1 MSILTEDVNSLTRI
15 GFRYRSIDARPCLWR
30 LFRPGRQFRV
40 AKRPHLGQGR
50 THLYIRYIRYDWYN
64 KFWDFIRW
72 IEINEITTN
81 SRLPGTIFL
90 WLFWPSFNSGLAE
103 GDAQHRA
110 VINTYYSLAA
120 CCVTAFALSS
130 LVSKDNKFDMVKD
143 MEKFSN

>member
-1 MSILTEDVNSLTRI
+1 
-15 GFRYRSIDARPCLWR
+15 
-30 LFRPGRQFRV
+30 
-40 AKRPHLGQGR
+40 
-50 THLYIRYIRYDWYN
+50 
-64 KFWDFIRW
+64 
-72 IEINEITTN
+72 
-81 SRLPGTIFL
+81 L